1 VIREQCRKVRE
12 SAKPDLPKYEGRI
25 AEKTVGKEL
34 PRELEELLTLRA
46 IEKEKVLVER
56 GCCRERLRQSGIRAK
71 FSLFSVAERRGDT
84 MPPRRERQSP
94 DREDRDAR
102 RRGRQSPNPEKE
114 RELSRERSS
123 HGQNVEMEREIR
135 NLRARMEDMEAA
147 QRRTANTGD
156 LSDSEGEADAV
167 PQGGVAAEDAANERL
182 IRAIARMSAKVRMDI
197 PAYEG
202 SLDAEELLDWI
213 RALDTYFDYEDIE
226 EDKKVRHAV
235 TKLKGHAALWWDELQ
250 ADRRSKGKQKIKSW
264 DRMIAKMKAKF
275 IPRDYQIT
283 LFRRMQNLRQKMM
296 SVKEY
301 TEEFYR
307 LNIRAGH
314 RESDD
319 EKVAR
324 YLNGLRYDI
333 QDELSMV
340 TIRTVE
346 DAYQMAL
353 KAEEKLS
360 RKQGQRGR
368 GRSQPRGKT
377 VAQERTQ
384 KPKEDW
390 KRPQGKAERGGTS
403 QQRQQNAEPRRQQD
417 DQQGGYADA
426 NTFPRTRG
434 RGRGR
439 GGVITC
445 FTCGK
450 DGHKAVD
457 CPDRKMDRGKA
468 HVAEAQRRDVEDEDT
483 GSGKSLTVHKVLLK
497 PEKEVEDTAQRCRL
511 FRTTCKTKG
520 WKCKVIVDSGSTD
533 NLVSN
538 EMVEKLELETHR
550 HPSPYKVSWLQKGH
564 QVCVTNNAWF
574 NFKMGEYRDEILCD
588 VIPMDVCHVLLGR
601 PWQFDRNVVH
611 DGRMNTYT
619 LEKDGRTHTLL
630 PGKDKKVEPEVTSTI
645 LLMSGKELLTE
656 LEKNEDPQFF
666 VVRKPRIV
674 LTSTRVDDLPGEIQQ
689 LLGEFADIIV
699 DELPRS
705 LPPMRSVSHH
715 IDLIPGASLPNKAA
729 YRLTPQENEEV
740 KRQVQDLLDKG
751 LVRESLSPCV
761 VPTVLSPKKD
771 GGWRMCT
778 DSRAINKITIRYRFP
793 LPRMDDLMD
802 CLSGANYFSK
812 IDLKSGYHQIRMR
825 EGDEWKTTFKTNE
838 GLYEWLVMPFGLT
851 NAPSTFMR
859 LMNEVLREF
868 IGKFVVVY
876 LDDILIFSK
885 TKAEHLRHLAI
896 VMRRLQQEKLL
907 INLKKCSFMQTE
919 LIYLGFVISANELK
933 MDPEKVK

>member
-1 VIREQCRKVRE
+1 
-12 SAKPDLPKYEGRI
+12 
-25 AEKTVGKEL
+25 
-34 PRELEELLTLRA
+34 
-46 IEKEKVLVER
+46 
-56 GCCRERLRQSGIRAK
+56 
-71 FSLFSVAERRGDT
+71 

-94 DREDRDAR
+94 NSEDREVR
-102 RRGRQSPNPEKE
+102 RRGRPAGNP
-114 RELSRERSS
+114 
-123 HGQNVEMEREIR
+123 EMERQIR
-135 NLRARMEDMEAA
+135 DLQARLEDMEAA
-147 QRRTANTGD
+147 QRRTVNTGD
-156 LSDSEGEADAV
+156 LSDSEGEAEAE
-167 PQGGVAAEDAANERL
+167 PQGEVAAEDAANERL
-182 IRAIARMSAKVRMDI
+182 IKAIARMSSKTKMDI

-202 SLDAEELLDWI
+202 SLDAEELSDWI

-226 EDKKVRHAV
+226 KDKKVRHAV

-264 DRMIAKMKAKF
+264 DRMIAKMKVKF

-283 LFRRMQNLRQKMM
+283 LFRRMQNLRQKLMT
-296 SVKEY
+296 VKEY

-333 QDELSMV
+333 QDELSMT
-340 TIRTVE
+340 TIKTIE

-368 GRSQPRGKT
+368 GRSQPRGKA
-377 VAQERTQ
+377 VAQEKYQ
-384 KPKEDW
+384 KPKEER
-390 KRPQGKAERGGTS
+390 KKPLGKVERGGTS
-403 QQRQQNAEPRRQQD
+403 QRGQQYAEQRGQHNEQRGD
-417 DQQGGYADA
+417 YADA

-439 GGVITC
+439 GGIITC

-457 CPDRKMDRGKA
+457 CPDRKKDGGEA
-468 HVAEAQRRDVEDEDT
+468 HIAEAQRRDVENEDT
-483 GSGKSLTVHKVLLK
+483 EGGRSLMMRKVLLT
-497 PEKEVEDTAQRCRL
+497 PGKEVEDSAQRTRL
-511 FRTTCKTKG
+511 FRIACKTKD
-520 WKCKVIVDSGSTD
+520 WKCKVIVDNGSTN
-533 NLVSN
+533 NLVST
-538 EMVEKLELETHR
+538 EMVEKLELETTD
-550 HPSPYKVSWLQKGH
+550 HPRPYKVSWLQKGH
-564 QVCVTNNAWF
+564 QVSVTKQCLVE
-574 NFKMGEYRDEILCD
+574 FKIGGYNDKVLCD
-588 VIPMDVCHVLLGR
+588 VIPMDVCHLLLGR
-601 PWQFDRNVVH
+601 PWQYDRNVVH

-619 LEKDGRTHTLL
+619 LEKDGRTHRLL
-630 PGKDKKVEPEVTSTI
+630 PIKDKKVRPEVSNTI

-656 LEKNEDPQFF
+656 MEKKVDPQFF
-666 VVRKPRIV
+666 VVRKPKVV
-674 LTSTRVDDLPGEIQQ
+674 LTSTRVDDLPDEIQE

-740 KRQVQDLLDKG
+740 KTQVQELLDKG
-751 LVRESLSPCV
+751 LVRESLSPCA

-802 CLSGANYFSK
+802 
-812 IDLKSGYHQIRMR
+812 
-825 EGDEWKTTFKTNE
+825 
-838 GLYEWLVMPFGLT
+838 
-851 NAPSTFMR
+851 
-859 LMNEVLREF
+859 
-868 IGKFVVVY
+868 
-876 LDDILIFSK
+876 
-885 TKAEHLRHLAI
+885 
-896 VMRRLQQEKLL
+896 
-907 INLKKCSFMQTE
+907 
-919 LIYLGFVISANELK
+919 
-933 MDPEKVK
+933 

>member
-1 VIREQCRKVRE
+1 
-12 SAKPDLPKYEGRI
+12 
-25 AEKTVGKEL
+25 
-34 PRELEELLTLRA
+34 
-46 IEKEKVLVER
+46 
-56 GCCRERLRQSGIRAK
+56 
-71 FSLFSVAERRGDT
+71 

-94 DREDRDAR
+94 DPEDREVR
-102 RRGRQSPNPEKE
+102 RRGRPAGNP
-114 RELSRERSS
+114 
-123 HGQNVEMEREIR
+123 EMERQMR
-135 NLRARMEDMEAA
+135 DLRARLEEMETA
-147 QRRTANTGD
+147 QRRGVGAGD
-156 LSDSEGEADAV
+156 LSDSEVEEEAGHEEEV
-167 PQGGVAAEDAANERL
+167 TAEDASTERL
-182 IRAIARMSAKVRMDI
+182 IKAIARMSSRPKWI
-197 PAYEG
+197 FQSYEG

-226 EDKKVRHAV
+226 EDKKVRHVV

-283 LFRRMQNLRQKMM
+283 LFRRMQNLRQKLMT
-296 SVKEY
+296 VKEY
-301 TEEFYR
+301 TEEFYK

-368 GRSQPRGKT
+368 GRSQPRGKA
-377 VAQERTQ
+377 VAQEKYQ
-384 KPKEDW
+384 KPKEEW
-390 KRPQGKAERGGTS
+390 KKPQGKIERGGTS
-403 QQRQQNAEPRRQQD
+403 QRGQQYAEPRRQHTE
-417 DQQGGYADA
+417 QGGDMLTRILFLIPEEEEEAEVESSHVSHVERMD
-426 NTFPRTRG
+426 TKPLIVQTGKWTEEKLTSLRRRGVMLRMKTPRSG
-434 RGRGR
+434 R
-439 GGVITC
+439 
-445 FTCGK
+445 
-450 DGHKAVD
+450 
-457 CPDRKMDRGKA
+457 
-468 HVAEAQRRDVEDEDT
+468 
-483 GSGKSLTVHKVLLK
+483 SLTVHKVLLT
-497 PEKEVEDTAQRCRL
+497 PEKEVEDTAQRTRL

-533 NLVSN
+533 NLVST
-538 EMVEKLELETHR
+538 EMVEKLELDMTD

-564 QVCVTNNAWF
+564 QVSVTKQCLVD
-574 NFKMGEYRDEILCD
+574 FKMGEYKDKVLCD

-601 PWQFDRNVVH
+601 PWQYDRNVVH

-619 LEKDGRTHTLL
+619 LEKDGRTHKLL
-630 PGKDKKVEPEVTSTI
+630 PIKDKEVKPEVSNTI

-656 LEKNEDPQFF
+656 MEKKEDPQFF

-674 LTSTRVDDLPGEIQQ
+674 LTSTRVDDLPDEIQE

-699 DELPRS
+699 DELPHS

-715 IDLIPGASLPNKAA
+715 IDLIPGASFPNKAA

-740 KRQVQDLLDKG
+740 KKQVQELLDKG

-859 LMNEVLREF
+859 LMNEVLRNSS
-868 IGKFVVVY
+868 G
-876 LDDILIFSK
+876 
-885 TKAEHLRHLAI
+885 
-896 VMRRLQQEKLL
+896 
-907 INLKKCSFMQTE
+907 NL
-919 LIYLGFVISANELK
+919 
-933 MDPEKVK
+933 